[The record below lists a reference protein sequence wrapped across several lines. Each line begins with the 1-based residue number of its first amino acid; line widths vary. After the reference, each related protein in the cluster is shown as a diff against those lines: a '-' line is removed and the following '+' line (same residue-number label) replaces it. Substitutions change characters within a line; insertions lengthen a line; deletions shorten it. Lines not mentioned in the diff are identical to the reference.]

1 MTSAPIRTTAPSRP
15 RPHAP
20 RWLPR
25 GDRLWLDLI
34 AIFKYVKAV
43 TLIAAGLAAFGLL
56 SPGLAD
62 SAHQWLERLALN
74 HGHRLASQ
82 AAAKALHGLGGASGK
97 RLVEVGVGAFLYAG
111 VFLVEGTGL
120 WRCKRW
126 AEYLTVLVTTSFLP
140 FEIVALAHRFTP
152 IRAITLILNIVV
164 VIYLIWNLWRHRH
177 DHEPTRREARGATY

>member
-43 TLIAAGLAAFGLL
+43 TLIAGGLAAFGLL
-56 SPGLAD
+56 TPGLAD
-62 SAHQWLERLALN
+62 QAHRWLERLALN
-74 HGHRLASQ
+74 HGHRIASQ
-82 AAAKALHGLGGASGK
+82 LAAKALPWLGGASGK